1 MIIIAERTCRLF
13 GLGIKNVLIKKQHMK
28 LLEGKTAI
36 VTGASRGIGEAIALK
51 FAEQGAHVAFTYI
64 SDSSAERAS
73 ALEARLIALGVKA
86 KAYQSNA
93 GDFAACEAFVNDVIA
108 TFSTVDICVNNAGIS
123 KDNLLLR
130 MSVEQFEEVIK
141 VNLNGVF
148 YMTKQV
154 IKPMMKARSGC
165 IINMSSVIGEMGN
178 AGQSSYAASKAGVIG
193 FTKSV
198 AKELGSRNIRCN
210 AIAPGFVETDMTSYL
225 KEGEAAD
232 KYKAGIPLGR
242 FATGEDIANTALYLA
257 SDMGSYVTG
266 QTISVCGGLNI

>member
-1 MIIIAERTCRLF
+1 
-13 GLGIKNVLIKKQHMK
+13 MK
-28 LLEGKTAI
+28 LLAGKTAI
-36 VTGASRGIGEAIALK
+36 VTGAARGIGEAVAIK
-51 FAEQGAHVAFTYI
+51 FAEHGANVAFTYV
-64 SDSSAERAS
+64 SDSSADKAA
-73 ALEARLIALGVKA
+73 ALESKLTGLGVKA
-86 KAYQSNA
+86 KGYKSNA
-93 GDFAACEAFVNDVIA
+93 GDFSQCEAFVNDALKEFGTI
-108 TFSTVDICVNNAGIS
+108 DICVNNAGIS

-130 MSVEQFEEVIK
+130 MTAEQWEDVIR
-141 VNLNGVF
+141 VNLNSVF

-154 IKPMMKARSGC
+154 IRPMMKAKARS
-165 IINMSSVIGEMGN
+165 IINMSSIIGEIGN
-178 AGQSSYAASKAGVIG
+178 AGQSSYAASKAGIIG

-242 FATGEDIANTALYLA
+242 FASGEDIANTALFLA
-257 SDMGSYVTG
+257 SDWGSYITG

>member
-1 MIIIAERTCRLF
+1 
-13 GLGIKNVLIKKQHMK
+13 MK
-28 LLEGKTAI
+28 LLEGKVAI
-36 VTGASRGIGEAIALK
+36 VTGAARGIGEAVARRL
-51 FAEQGAHVAFTYI
+51 AEQGASIAFTYV
-64 SDSSAERAS
+64 SDSSAPRAA
-73 ALEARLIALGVKA
+73 ALETELKAMGVHARAWK
-86 KAYQSNA
+86 SNA
-93 GDFAACEAFVNDVIA
+93 GDYASCEAFVNEVLA
-108 TFSTVDICVNNAGIS
+108 AFGTVDICVNNAGIS

-130 MSVEQFEEVIK
+130 MSPEQWNEVIQ
-141 VNLNGVF
+141 VNLSSVF
-148 YMTKQV
+148 NMTKQV
-154 IKPMMKARSGC
+154 IRPMMKAKKGS

-225 KEGEAAD
+225 KEGEGAD

-242 FATGEDIANTALYLA
+242 YAGAAEIADVTLFLA
-257 SDMGSYVTG
+257 SDLSSYITG